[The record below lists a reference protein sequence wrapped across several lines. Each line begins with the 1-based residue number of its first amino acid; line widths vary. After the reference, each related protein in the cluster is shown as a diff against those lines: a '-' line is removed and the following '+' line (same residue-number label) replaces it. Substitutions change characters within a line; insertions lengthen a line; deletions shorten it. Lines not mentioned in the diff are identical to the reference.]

1 MGETINTQSTV
12 IYNKE
17 RGQLELTVSFPE
29 EKYLWNRDLHPTPIG
44 RRTWDWYTYAAI
56 WFSMAFIVPSWSLA
70 SVGLSF
76 GLGTL
81 ESIMVVFLGNLIVLV
96 PMIIQSHG
104 GARYGI
110 PEPVLTRTRWGV
122 YGAIF
127 PSWIRAIIGAGWWG
141 IETYIMTEA
150 AVGIYAILSGKLPA
164 LESLVARGIASPF
177 TISLA
182 FPQVFWVTFVLI
194 ILLQLALLYHSPVP
208 NAQPALKWFA
218 RLSAPLILAGFLA
231 LWLHFMS
238 LTHWGYGSI
247 FAIHSSLSGS
257 TYWMAWLAFLNA
269 NIAYWATMALSM
281 PDYTRF
287 AKSQLAQTAG
297 QIPMPFMMLAVAV
310 LGTMTTG
317 AVMRITGHPIWDPIL
332 LATLY
337 MGPIAGVTVN
347 LLFLLA
353 TFAVNVFA
361 NTVGPAYDFANT
373 LPRYITWFRGVLI
386 VVAVAVALGAW
397 TFYGSAYG
405 YLYNWLLTYGGLLGS
420 VEGII
425 IFDYALI
432 RRFKFELGDVF
443 LSRGRFRYWMGINP
457 AAFITFAVVTFIIY
471 APIPYHAVFFNNAW
485 ILAFILS
492 GLIYTPLMVYWVIP
506 RYQPHLRGS
515 IWRGGYVS
523 DEVKE
528 IFK

>member
-1 MGETINTQSTV
+1 MGV
-12 IYNKE
+12 IESQAVRYDKS
-17 RGQLELTVSFPE
+17 RGQVELNVSFPE
-29 EKYLWNRDLHPTPIG
+29 EKYLWNRDLHPTPIAK
-44 RRTWDWYTYAAI
+44 RNWDWYTYTAI
-56 WFSMAFIVPSWSLA
+56 WFGMAFIVPSWSLA
-70 SVGLSF
+70 SVGLAF
-76 GLGTL
+76 GLGVL
-81 ESIMVVFLGNLIVLV
+81 DSILLVFLGNLIVLV

-110 PEPVLTRTRWGV
+110 PEPVLTRTRWGI

-127 PSWIRAIIGAGWWG
+127 PSWIRAVIGAGWWG
-141 IETYIMTEA
+141 IETYIMAEA
-150 AVGIYAILSGKLPA
+150 AVGIYAILSGKTSA
-164 LESLVARGIASPF
+164 IASLVAKGIASPF
-177 TISLA
+177 TISIA
-182 FPQVFWVTFVLI
+182 FPQVFWATFAAI
-194 ILLQLALLYHSPVP
+194 ILLQIALLYKSPVP
-208 NAQPALKWFA
+208 EAQPALKWFA

-231 LWLHFMS
+231 LWLHFMEVS
-238 LTHWGYGSI
+238 HWNYGAIFSI
-247 FAIHSSLSGS
+247 HAKLSGLG
-257 TYWMAWLAFLNA
+257 YWVAWLAFLNA

-287 AKSQLAQTAG
+287 AKSQIAQTIG
-297 QIPMPFMMLAVAV
+297 QIPMPFMMLLVAV

-317 AVMRITGHPIWDPIL
+317 AVIKVLGEPIWDPIL

-337 MGPIAGVTVN
+337 LGGIPGIIIN

-353 TFAVNVFA
+353 TFSVNVFA

-386 VVAVAVALGAW
+386 VVAVSILLGAW

-432 RRFKFELGDVF
+432 RRFKFELPDVY
-443 LSRGRFRYWMGINP
+443 LSRGVFRYWNGINP
-457 AAFITFAVVTFIIY
+457 AAFITFAIVEFIIY
-471 APIPYHAVFFNNAW
+471 APFIPYHSVIFSNSW
-485 ILAFILS
+485 IISLLLS
-492 GLIYTPLMVYWVIP
+492 GLIYTLLMVYWIIP
-506 RYQPHLRGS
+506 RYQPHLKGS

-523 DEVKE
+523 DEVRR
-528 IFK
+528 IFSG